1 MACDDGKCSCPKC
14 TFRRVP
20 FIVFAAVV
28 YFSTK
33 NVKLTIGIL
42 LAYLALFMWL

>member
-1 MACDDGKCSCPKC
+1 MACEGGKCSCLKC

-20 FIVFAAVV
+20 FIVFAAIV

-42 LAYLALFMWL
+42 MAYLAVFMLL

>member
-1 MACDDGKCSCPKC
+1 MACEGGKCSCPKC

-20 FIVFAAVV
+20 FIVFAAIV

-42 LAYLALFMWL
+42 MAYLAVFMLL